1 MCTSDKSVNSDVECP
16 WFSLV
21 GEDCNLVSW
30 VLRVF
35 FICKNPWGLTQWRSW
50 CVPPSFCWFPEDCI
64 HGSHLEQRRPVG
76 NPIVLVP
83 CNVLVAIAQ
92 IQSLRKVF
100 VKRTIWYRVFFLK
113 VPPRQIL
120 SMELVPPNR
129 IKSPGTLVPPKAT
142 SGAKNN
148 QNWRFLTLQW
158 E

>member
-1 MCTSDKSVNSDVECP
+1 MSMIFSCGWRLQPRKLSSSSIFYLQESLRSDSMTFLMRAP
-16 WFSLV
+16 LI
-21 GEDCNLVSW
+21 SW
-30 VLRVF
+30 
-35 FICKNPWGLTQWRSW
+35 
-50 CVPPSFCWFPEDCI
+50 CWFPEDRI
-64 HGSHLEQRRPVG
+64 HGSHLEQRRLVG

-100 VKRTIWYRVFFLK
+100 VKRTIWYRVFFRK

-120 SMELVPPNR
+120 STELVPSNR
-129 IKSPGTLVPPKAT
+129 IKSPGTLVPPKVT

-148 QNWRFLTLQW
+148 QNRRLLTLQW

>member
-1 MCTSDKSVNSDVECP
+1 MCTSDKSVNCDVECP

-35 FICKNPWGLTQWRSW
+35 FICPESLRSDSMTFLMRAPLISW
-50 CVPPSFCWFPEDCI
+50 CWFPEDRI
-64 HGSHLEQRRPVG
+64 HGSHLEQRRLVG

-100 VKRTIWYRVFFLK
+100 VKRTIWYRVYFSKGSTQTNSKYGIGPFQQDK
-113 VPPRQIL
+113 IARYTGPTQ
-120 SMELVPPNR
+120 SY
-129 IKSPGTLVPPKAT
+129 
-142 SGAKNN
+142 
-148 QNWRFLTLQW
+148 QW
-158 E
+158 SKE